1 MKTCHAIKIK
11 ALLWCLAALAGLQVS
26 AWGATL
32 VNRYSF
38 NEIGGIIA
46 TDSVS
51 AANATLIS
59 GTEGTASFNG
69 SGQAVLFQSISED
82 PSSDTNGAYI
92 VLPPNIVTNYAAI
105 TVEAWVIPTL
115 DETGIPW
122 ARVWDFGNSS
132 GGTAPAGIIGYQFA
146 RFGDSVNGVEAD
158 SWTPQNGDNFL
169 FFHNPDD

>member
-1 MKTCHAIKIK
+1 MLCGCAVF
-11 ALLWCLAALAGLQVS
+11 AGLQLA
-26 AWGATL
+26 AWAQPTL

-82 PSSDTNGAYI
+82 TSADGTSGQYI
-92 VLPPNIVTNYAAI
+92 VLPPNIVTNYTAI
-105 TVEAWVIPTL
+105 TIEAWVIPTL

-146 RFGDSVNGVEAD
+146 RFGDSVNGDSVEAD
-158 SWTPQNGDNFL
+158 SFLAGKMEIIFFFPQRR
-169 FFHNPDD
+169 